1 MRADAGIE
9 AHAVDDLARIE
20 SPELA
25 VGIELVKIAHAHGEV
40 RVGKELDG
48 LGLCRVRVE
57 RGDVRL
63 RRALLQQG
71 REQARVRLRRRAA
84 VRAADHDAARV
95 QVIIQRP
102 ALAQKLRREQQPRA
116 AEPAHDALRI
126 ADRHR
131 GLDDHECAGVD
142 PADER
147 EHRLD
152 GRGVEEVAL
161 GVIVRRRG
169 NDDHVG
175 RAVGPLGVHGRRE
188 RQRLRAQE
196 VCDLGVDDRRDA
208 AVDLF
213 GFGGGRGHG
222 GDGVVL
228 REQHR
233 LRQTDI
239 AHTGYGDVHRHSP
252 VSQIMHGSQRGRDSC
267 PGRRKSR

>member
-1 MRADAGIE
+1 M
-9 AHAVDDLARIE
+9 
-20 SPELA
+20 
-25 VGIELVKIAHAHGEV
+25 
-40 RVGKELDG
+40 
-48 LGLCRVRVE
+48 
-57 RGDVRL
+57 
-63 RRALLQQG
+63 
-71 REQARVRLRRRAA
+71 
-84 VRAADHDAARV
+84 RAADHDAARV

-102 ALAQKLRREQQPRA
+102 ALAQKLRREQQPCA

-131 GLDDHECAGVD
+131 GFDDHERAGVD

-233 LRQTDI
+233 LRQANI
-239 AHTGYGDVHRHSP
+239 AHTGYGNVHLVSP
-252 VSQIMHGSQRGRDSC
+252 VSQVVSLCGVTGGKAVTPKCHTASSVRCAPAPAGASRPRCPPWSAAFPGHSARGAAPTRHGDQHTDQRSGVDVVEHLCSFLRIGASTRSLMID
-267 PGRRKSR
+267 

>member
-40 RVGKELDG
+40 RIGKELDG
-48 LGLCRVRVE
+48 LGLRRVRVE
-57 RGDVRL
+57 CGDVRL

-131 GLDDHECAGVD
+131 GLDDHERAGVD

-147 EHRLD
+147 KHRLD

-161 GVIVRRRG
+161 GVIIRRRG
-169 NDDHVG
+169 DDDHVG

-188 RQRLRAQE
+188 RQRFCAQE
-196 VCDLGVDDRRDA
+196 VRDLGVGDRRDA

>member
-48 LGLCRVRVE
+48 LGLRRVRVE

-102 ALAQKLRREQQPRA
+102 ALAQKLRREQQPNLPTMRS
-116 AEPAHDALRI
+116 
-126 ADRHR
+126 
-131 GLDDHECAGVD
+131 V
-142 PADER
+142 
-147 EHRLD
+147 
-152 GRGVEEVAL
+152 
-161 GVIVRRRG
+161 
-169 NDDHVG
+169 
-175 RAVGPLGVHGRRE
+175 
-188 RQRLRAQE
+188 
-196 VCDLGVDDRRDA
+196 
-208 AVDLF
+208 
-213 GFGGGRGHG
+213 
-222 GDGVVL
+222 
-228 REQHR
+228 
-233 LRQTDI
+233 
-239 AHTGYGDVHRHSP
+239 
-252 VSQIMHGSQRGRDSC
+252 
-267 PGRRKSR
+267 